1 MSSTQLAGVA
11 SAFALVAYI
20 PGVLG
25 AFIDELS
32 AWLPGESRGK
42 AHLTLL
48 PPRPLTLAAQMTA
61 DLLSDAVACLRPF
74 KVELTAIERFR
85 VTDVLYIALG
95 RGADETYRAHA
106 ELNRGVFFFDEP
118 FEYRPHVTLMVPK
131 KYTDVGRA
139 HREAKERWV
148 EFRGAREFMVERLDL
163 LRQDSDG
170 EWENLRQIELA
181 ENGGP
186 VS

>member
-48 PPRPLTLAAQMTA
+48 PPRPLALAAQRTA
-61 DLLSDAVACLRPF
+61 DLLSDAVANLRPF
-74 KVELTAIERFR
+74 KVELTKIERFP
-85 VTDVLYIALG
+85 VTDVLYVALG
-95 RGADETYRAHA
+95 DGSDEAYRAHA
-106 ELNRGVFFFDEP
+106 ELNRGAFFFDEP

-131 KYTDVGRA
+131 KATDVSRS
-139 HREAKERWV
+139 HREAAARW
-148 EFRGAREFMVERLDL
+148 EKFASTREFVVERLDL
-163 LRQDSDG
+163 LRQDSEG
-170 EWENLRQIELA
+170 EWANLLQIQLA
-181 ENGGP
+181 ED
-186 VS
+186 S